1 MDTRRRLA
9 NASHQNR
16 LAARLR
22 AIPEERALAVVKQI
36 ISRDPQ
42 IGLKLAN
49 RILRRPAFLEE
60 IFRDGLCASNEST
73 ARFWVESLA
82 PRLGA
87 VRMIEMIRQ
96 RAATDPAIAR
106 KFLYWLPSLV
116 DGDDAAKPHLERLR
130 QLLAQHATG

>member
-22 AIPEERALAVVKQI
+22 AIPEERAFAVVKQI
-36 ISRDPQ
+36 IARDPQ
-42 IGLKLAN
+42 IGLSLAN
-49 RILRRPAFLEE
+49 RILRHPAFLEE

-87 VRMIEMIRQ
+87 VRLIEMIRQ
-96 RAATDPAIAR
+96 QAAIDPAVAR

-116 DGDDAAKPHLERLR
+116 NSDDAAKPHLERLR
-130 QLLAQHATG
+130 RDLARHAPG